1 MPAARGLGWRYQ
13 VRPNTVV
20 RAGYGIY
27 YQSLKMGGFG
37 ENDSAG
43 FTGSYTF
50 PTPASPQTPAVV
62 LSQIQAYPG
71 PQPPFIDP
79 TVQNGQDP
87 TVILSK
93 TARPG
98 TTQTWTLDVQQQLP
112 AKVILDVA
120 YVGDHGDHLQAFLH
134 DPNQGNPVNQARGA
148 CLEVNISAQTG
159 NPACAGQTP
168 VAAPYAAIQRF
179 GSPGAEAVPAV

>member
-1 MPAARGLGWRYQ
+1 MNSNTPQSSFKNAYGPRLGLAYQ

-79 TVQNGQDP
+79 TVQNGQ
-87 TVILSK
+87 
-93 TARPG
+93 
-98 TTQTWTLDVQQQLP
+98 
-112 AKVILDVA
+112 
-120 YVGDHGDHLQAFLH
+120 
-134 DPNQGNPVNQARGA
+134 
-148 CLEVNISAQTG
+148 
-159 NPACAGQTP
+159 TP
-168 VAAPYAAIQRF
+168 P
-179 GSPGAEAVPAV
+179 